1 MQRLYFA
8 VLTIFLLGSCQFG
21 EKKTGET
28 STPSDPLF
36 EKVSPQSSG
45 ISFSNRITEDHQV
58 NILTNSYMYN
68 GGGVAVLDANKD
80 GLPDLYFISSQ
91 ESNRLYLNKGDL
103 KFEDI
108 TDKAGVGATGGYK
121 TGVTVVDINGD
132 GWEDLY
138 VCRTGLQAVT
148 ERRNLLYINN
158 GDLTFSEQAGQ
169 YGIDDI
175 SASNHANFFDYDLDG
190 DLDLYLIN
198 YPNDFSNVN
207 QIALKEVGGK
217 QVRVDDPKS
226 PYDSDRLYRNEGNGK
241 FADVSQQAGIV
252 NRAFSLSVT
261 VTDFNGDG
269 YPDVYVANDYIE
281 PDFLYINNKNGTFT
295 NRIDDYLRHQSNHT
309 MGVDIADYNNDSRV
323 DILALDMI
331 AEDNRRQKLLMS
343 TMMVDRYET
352 LVRYGY
358 GHQLM
363 RNTLQLN
370 VGEGGFSEVGAM
382 AGVSNTDWSWSPL
395 LADFDNDGWKDL
407 YITNGYYRDVTNM
420 DYLSYTADS
429 INRQGGI
436 TPKQFPD
443 FNDYLKLIPSERLP
457 NYMYRNKG
465 DLTFEKVTTP
475 WGLYQ
480 PSFSN
485 GSAYADLDADGDLD
499 LVVNNIEDPAFLFK
513 NLSVE
518 KGKGHYLQIVL
529 EGNAPNVQGTGAAVK
544 MWQGAGTQYQEL
556 SPTRGFLSSVEHLL
570 HFGLA
575 DGSTIG
581 LLELRWPDGAIQT
594 LENIRP
600 NQRLVLRQSD
610 ASKENQAIRD
620 APGELFFQAAN
631 NLGLDFVHQENPF
644 EDFNRERLLP
654 HRYSTQGP
662 NLAVADVNGD
672 GLEDFYVGG
681 AIGQAGTLFVQQKN
695 STFRRMD
702 QEPWKA
708 DRGYEDTGC
717 QFFDADGDG
726 DQDLYVVSGGS
737 EYPLN
742 NAYYQDR
749 LYLNDGK
756 GQFAAASDALPRIT
770 ASGSCVSVHDIDEDG
785 DLDVLVGGRV
795 SPGVYPA
802 APQSIILGNEQGRF
816 RDVTDQVSLELRDIG
831 MVTDFRWGDLDG
843 DKRDELVV
851 SGEWMPIT
859 VFRLENGKLVN
870 DTEKYGLDATNGW
883 WNCLAV
889 SDVDGDGD
897 QDILAGNLG
906 LNSRLRASKEG
917 PLKVYAK
924 DFDSNG
930 SMDPILTFFEN
941 GKEYPL
947 PRRENLIKQV
957 PGVKKKFVYF
967 GPYSQATIDQVF
979 SEGELSSAQ
988 VLNAFEFRSML
999 FLNGGNGAFESRPL
1013 PPLAQIAPG
1022 NQFCV
1027 QDFNQDGLPDILLI
1041 GNNYSADTESGPYDA
1056 GNGLVLFGQG
1066 DGDFI
1071 PQSWS
1076 GTGLWAN
1083 KDARDIEVV
1092 HLADGR
1098 LLYLIANN
1106 NGQLQAFTGKR
1117 PVQ

>member
-1 MQRLYFA
+1 M
-8 VLTIFLLGSCQFG
+8 
-21 EKKTGET
+21 
-28 STPSDPLF
+28 F
-36 EKVSPQSSG
+36 ELIAPESSG
-45 ISFSNRITEDHQV
+45 IAFANRITEDHQT

-68 GGGVAVLDANKD
+68 GGGVAVLDVNKD
-80 GLPDLYFISSQ
+80 GLPDLYFVSSQ
-91 ESNRLYLNKGDL
+91 ESNRLYLNKGDMT
-103 KFEDI
+103 FEDI

-121 TGVTVVDINGD
+121 TGVTVVDINAD

-138 VCRTGLQAVT
+138 VCRAGLQAVT

-158 GDLTFSEQAGQ
+158 GDMTFSEQGAP

-175 SASNHANFFDYDLDG
+175 AASNHANFFDYDLDG

-207 QIALKEVGGK
+207 QIALMEEGGK
-217 QVRVDDPKS
+217 QVRVNAPKT
-226 PYDSDRLYRNEGNGK
+226 PMESDHLYRNEGNGK
-241 FADVSQQAGIV
+241 FTDVSQQAGIS

-261 VTDFNGDG
+261 VSDFNADG
-269 YPDVYVANDYIE
+269 YPDIYVANDYIE

-309 MGVDIADYNNDSRV
+309 MGVDIADFNNDSRV
-323 DILALDMI
+323 DIMSLDMI

-358 GHQLM
+358 GKQLM

-370 VGEGGFSEVGAM
+370 MGEGGFSEVGVM

-420 DYLSYTADS
+420 DYLPYTVDS
-429 INRQGGI
+429 VNRAGGI

-475 WGLYQ
+475 WGLYK
-480 PSFSN
+480 PSYSN

-518 KGKGHYLQIVL
+518 KGKGNFLQIAL
-529 EGNAPNVQGTGAAVK
+529 EGNAPNTEGTGASIK
-544 MWQGAGTQYQEL
+544 IDQGANSQYQEMT
-556 SPTRGFLSSVEHLL
+556 PTRGFLSSVQHLI
-570 HFGLA
+570 HFGLS
-575 DGSTIG
+575 DNSNIDR
-581 LLELRWPDGAIQT
+581 LEVRWPDGSIQV
-594 LENIRP
+594 LENIKP
-600 NQRLVLRQSD
+600 NQRLVLKQSD
-610 ASKENQAIRD
+610 ASKQNLPSLDTA
-620 APGELFFQAAN
+620 GEPFFQSAN

-654 HRYSTQGP
+654 HRFSTQGP

-672 GLEDFYVGG
+672 GLEDIFVGG
-681 AIGQAGTLFVQQKN
+681 AIGQAGALFLQQKN
-695 STFRRMD
+695 STFHRMD
-702 QEPWKA
+702 QEAWST
-708 DRGYEDTGC
+708 DRAYEDTGC
-717 QFFDADGDG
+717 LFFDADGDG

-742 NAYYQDR
+742 DSHYQDR

-756 GQFAAASDALPRIT
+756 GHFSAATDALPRIT
-770 ASGSCVSVHDIDEDG
+770 SSGSCVSVHDIDGDG

-795 SPGVYPA
+795 SPGAYPA
-802 APQSIILGNEQGRF
+802 PPQSIILRNEQGRF
-816 RDVTDQVSLELRDIG
+816 KDATDQVSLELRDIG

-843 DKRDELVV
+843 DGNDELVV
-851 SGEWMPIT
+851 SGEWMPVT
-859 VFRLENGKLVN
+859 VFSLEDGKLVN
-870 DTEKYGLDATNGW
+870 STEKYGLVGTNGW

-889 SDVDGDGD
+889 ADVDGDGD

-906 LNSRLRASKEG
+906 LNTRLHASKEG

-924 DFDSNG
+924 DFDGNG
-930 SMDPILTFFEN
+930 SMDPILSFFEN

-947 PRRENLIKQV
+947 PRRENLIKQL

-979 SEGELSSAQ
+979 AESDLNSAL
-988 VLNAFEFRSML
+988 VLNAYEFRSML
-999 FLNGGNGAFESRPL
+999 FLNSGKGTFQARPL

-1027 QDFNQDGLPDILLI
+1027 QDINQDGLPDILLV

-1056 GNGLVLFGQG
+1056 GNGLLLLGNG
-1066 DGDFI
+1066 AGDFT
-1071 PQSWS
+1071 PQRWS

-1083 KDARDIEVV
+1083 KDARDLEVV

-1106 NGQLQAFTGKR
+1106 NDRLQAYIGKR
-1117 PVQ
+1117 PLQ